1 MRKNKRY
8 EALYR
13 RNKDTG
19 RIIIDIALD
28 DYIEFFH
35 EWDNS
40 VFKKRDMH
48 PELAEF
54 LDICSEDIPL
64 REKLEI
70 VFSINSPKDLEKE
83 ELIRISYQ
91 NYYSYIERSESRKVR
106 RFIRNS
112 AVLLF
117 ISLLLLTAYGL
128 FANHELNNIILKV
141 LLESLLIGGWVFAWE
156 AMHILFLDIIE
167 PLHKRREAKR
177 FLEAEISFKYL

>member
-1 MRKNKRY
+1 
-8 EALYR
+8 
-13 RNKDTG
+13 
-19 RIIIDIALD
+19 
-28 DYIEFFH
+28 
-35 EWDNS
+35 
-40 VFKKRDMH
+40 MH

-128 FANHELNNIILKV
+128 SPTLK
-141 LLESLLIGGWVFAWE
+141 
-156 AMHILFLDIIE
+156 
-167 PLHKRREAKR
+167 
-177 FLEAEISFKYL
+177 

>member
-64 REKLEI
+64 REK
-70 VFSINSPKDLEKE
+70 V

-156 AMHILFLDIIE
+156 AVHILFLDIIE

>member
-70 VFSINSPKDLEKE
+70 VFSI
-83 ELIRISYQ
+83 
-91 NYYSYIERSESRKVR
+91 
-106 RFIRNS
+106 
-112 AVLLF
+112 
-117 ISLLLLTAYGL
+117 YGL

-156 AMHILFLDIIE
+156 AVHILFLDIIE